1 MLGIM
6 FQKLLSKKWMFFCL
20 LMGSALLVATVVS
33 VPMYRGAV
41 FDRMLRD
48 EFRNYYASTGEWP
61 AKLEKQATSEW
72 KSLDPILR
80 LEESMTDIE
89 MRVGVKTVE
98 EVSFYRSY
106 NTGYLES
113 GRTDAVTSNLG
124 LAFLSDA
131 EEHISIVSGEMYS
144 EDGLAEDGAIEV
156 IMNQEFMLSKNL
168 MLGDTLTMVMLK
180 DEEDKLVRLVI
191 TGVYRT
197 EPDAYYWEIGT
208 DYLGEVF
215 LMQEDVFRRFLMRK
229 IDGVYSAITAECCYL
244 FDYEA
249 LEVGQVTQV
258 ADSIEENQYEGE
270 VCIELL
276 ERFLAKQPLI
286 SIMLFIL
293 QIPVL
298 VLLMAFLLM
307 VSRQMYELEQ
317 NEISVIKSRGSSGF
331 QIFRLYLYQNLFVAG
346 AGAAIGIPLGFLF
359 VRGLGSASNFL
370 EFGLRRRL
378 DAVFDGTAAMYLAAA
393 VAATVLI
400 MTLPAIGH
408 SRVSI
413 VHLKQKNT
421 VGKKSWWEKFF
432 LDVLCLAAG
441 IYGFYNYS
449 RNKAIL
455 MENVLTGK
463 PLDALLYISSAL
475 FIVGMGLL
483 YLRLQPL
490 LVKLIYLAGK
500 RFWHPSSHASFMESM
515 KNGRKQ
521 QFIMLFLI
529 LTVALGI
536 FYATVARTILQN
548 AWNNVDYLDGVDV
561 RIKEVWEDNAAVVKT
576 YAAHGEEL
584 TPRYYEPDFLK
595 YAGLDAASY
604 TKVIYDDTSD
614 DTPSAHAWVKL
625 EDKTVDV
632 TLMGIDTKEFGENT
646 WVDRALL
653 EEHYYTYLNALADEP
668 EGILMSRS
676 FQTQNGCEIGDEI
689 EYCYVSVMGN
699 DDSEIV
705 MQYEMKGKIVGFVDY
720 WPKFEPAYAAI
731 DYSGEMVT
739 GVNYLVVA
747 NMAQLQKAFGEMTEP
762 YEIWITLKEGMDS
775 GDVRE
780 WIVSNQVRVAKY
792 VNRADDLRQ
801 TVEDPMLQGTNGVLT
816 MSFLVMIL
824 LCAVGYLIY
833 WVMSIRSR
841 ELVFGTLRA
850 FGMHKGELFHM
861 LILEQIFS
869 GALSVLA
876 GIGIGKLASRM
887 YVPMLQMAYAAAN
900 QILPLELYTNGEDLL
915 RLYGALA
922 LMMVICLLVLILL
935 VFRLNMTKA
944 LKLGEE

>member
-20 LMGSALLVATVVS
+20 LLGSALLVATVVS

-48 EFRNYYASTGEWP
+48 EFRNYYADTGEWP
-61 AKLEKQATSEW
+61 AKLEKTAESQW
-72 KSLDPILR
+72 KSLEPILQ
-80 LEESMTDIE
+80 LEEDMADIDV
-89 MRVGVKTVE
+89 RVGVQTKE
-98 EVSFYRSY
+98 KVSFYRSY

-113 GRTDAVTSNLG
+113 GRTDALTSNIG
-124 LAFLSDA
+124 LAFLSDV
-131 EEHISIVSGEMYS
+131 EEHISMVSGEMYS
-144 EDGLAEDGAIEV
+144 EDGLAEDGSIEV
-156 IMNQEFMLSKNL
+156 IINQDFMLSKNL
-168 MLGDTLTMVMLK
+168 MVGDTLTMVMLK
-180 DEEDKLVRLVI
+180 DEKEDLVRLTI

-197 EPDAYYWEIGT
+197 EPDAFYWEIGT
-208 DYLGEVF
+208 GYLGEVC

-229 IDGVYSAITAECCYL
+229 IDGVYNSILAQTCYL
-244 FDYEA
+244 FDYES
-249 LEVGQVTQV
+249 LEVEQVEQAV
-258 ADSIEENQYEGE
+258 GSIRENQYEGE
-270 VCIELL
+270 VCIRLL

-286 SIMLFIL
+286 SITLFIL

-307 VSRQMYELEQ
+307 VSRQMYDLER

-346 AGAAIGIPLGFLF
+346 AGAVLGVPLGFVF

-370 EFGLRRRL
+370 EFGLRRKLEAEL
-378 DAVFDGTAAMYLAAA
+378 DARAAMYLAAA
-393 VAATVLI
+393 IAATVLI
-400 MTLPAIGH
+400 MTIPAVSH

-413 VHLKQKNT
+413 VHLKQKNRL
-421 VGKKSWWEKFF
+421 GKKSWWEKFF
-432 LDVLCLAAG
+432 LDGVCLAAG
-441 IYGFYNYS
+441 IYGFYNFS
-449 RNKAIL
+449 RNKAML

-500 RFWHPSSHASFMESM
+500 RGWHPAGYASFMESI

-561 RIKEVWEDNAAVVKT
+561 RIKEVWEDNAAVVKS
-576 YAAHGEEL
+576 YGDHGVAL
-584 TPRYYEPDFLK
+584 APRYYEPDFLK
-595 YAGLDAASY
+595 YAGLNAASY
-604 TKVIYDDTSD
+604 TKVVYDDPTD
-614 DTPSAHAWVKL
+614 DTPSGQAKAEL
-625 EDKTVDV
+625 EGKSVDI

-646 WVDRALL
+646 WVDRGLL

-668 EGILMSRS
+668 EGILVSRS
-676 FQTQNGCEIGDEI
+676 FQSQNGCEIGDEI
-689 EYCYVSVMGN
+689 EYWYASTMGTG
-699 DDSEIV
+699 DSEIV
-705 MQYEMKGKIVGFVDY
+705 MRYELKGKIVGFVDY
-720 WPKFEPAYAAI
+720 WPKFQPTFASV
-731 DYSGEMVT
+731 DYSGGMKT

-747 NMAQLQKAFGEMTEP
+747 NMAELQKAFGEMTEP
-762 YEIWITLKEGMDS
+762 YEVWITLKEGTDA
-775 GDVRE
+775 GDIAE
-780 WIVSNQVRVAKY
+780 WIGDNQVRVSKY
-792 VNRADDLRQ
+792 ENRAVDLRQ

-850 FGMHKGELFHM
+850 FGMHKGELFLM
-861 LILEQIFS
+861 LILEQFFS
-869 GALSVLA
+869 GAMSVLA

-887 YVPMLQMAYAAAN
+887 FVPMLQMAYAASN
-900 QILPLELYTNGEDLL
+900 QVLPMQLYTNQEDLL
-915 RLYGALA
+915 RLYGALT

-935 VFRLNMTKA
+935 VLRLNMTKA

>member
-20 LMGSALLVATVVS
+20 LLGSTLLVATVIS
-33 VPMYRGAV
+33 VPMYRSAV

-48 EFRNYYASTGEWP
+48 EFRNYYANTGKWP
-61 AKLEKQATSEW
+61 AKLEKKAISEW
-72 KSLDPILR
+72 KSLEPVLE
-80 LEESMTDIE
+80 LEEAMADVES
-89 MRVGVKTVE
+89 RVGVKTVE
-98 EVSFYRSY
+98 KISLYRSN

-113 GRTDAVTSNLG
+113 GRTDAQTSNIG
-124 LAFLSDA
+124 LACLSDV
-131 EEHISIVSGEMYS
+131 EGHISMISGEMYS
-144 EDGLAEDGAIEV
+144 EDGLAEDGSIEV
-156 IMNQEFMLSKNL
+156 IMNQEFMMNRNL
-168 MLGDTLTMVMLK
+168 MVGDTVTMVMLK
-180 DEEDKLVRLVI
+180 DENEELVRLTI
-191 TGVYRT
+191 TGVYRR
-197 EPDAYYWEIGT
+197 EPDDYYWEIGT
-208 DYLGEVF
+208 DYLPEIC
-215 LMQEDVFRRFLMRK
+215 LMQEDVFRKVLMRK
-229 IDGVYSAITAECCYL
+229 IDGTYCTIEAEYCYL

-249 LEVGQVTQV
+249 LEVEQV
-258 ADSIEENQYEGE
+258 AHVLDSIREGEYEGD
-270 VCIELL
+270 VCVELM

-286 SIMLFIL
+286 SVTLFIL

-307 VSRQMYELEQ
+307 VSRQMYDLER

-346 AGAAIGIPLGFLF
+346 AGALLGIPLGFVF
-359 VRGLGSASNFL
+359 VQGLGAASNFL

-378 DAVFDGTAAMYLAAA
+378 EAELDATAAAYLAAA

-432 LDVLCLAAG
+432 LDVICLAAG

-449 RNKAIL
+449 RNKAML

-463 PLDALLYISSAL
+463 PLDVLLYISSAL
-475 FIVGMGLL
+475 FIVGMGML

-500 RFWHPSSHASFMESM
+500 RFWHPASYASFMESM

-548 AWNNVDYLDGVDV
+548 AWNNVDYVDGVDV
-561 RIKEVWEDNAAVVKT
+561 RIREVWEDNAAIVKT
-576 YAAHGEEL
+576 YEAHGETL
-584 TPRYYEPDFLK
+584 APRYYEPDFLK

-604 TKVIYDDTSD
+604 TKVVYDDTTD
-614 DTPSAHAWVKL
+614 DTPSGHAWAEL
-625 EDKTVDV
+625 EGRQIDV

-646 WVDRALL
+646 WVDRELL

-668 EGILMSRS
+668 EGILVSRS

-689 EYCYVSVMGN
+689 TYCYDSAMGTG
-699 DDSEIV
+699 DSEIV
-705 MQYEMKGKIVGFVDY
+705 MHYELKGKIVGFVDY
-720 WPKFEPAYAAI
+720 WPKFEPTYAAI

-747 NMAQLQKAFGEMTEP
+747 NMAQLQRAFGEMNEP
-762 YEIWITLKEGMDS
+762 YEVWITLKEGTDS
-775 GDVRE
+775 GDVAK
-780 WIVSNQVRVAKY
+780 WIAENQVRVAKY
-792 VNRADDLRQ
+792 VNRADELRQ

-869 GALSVLA
+869 GVLSMLA
-876 GIGIGKLASRM
+876 GIGIGMLASRM

-900 QILPLELYTNGEDLL
+900 QVLPMELYTNGGDLL
-915 RLYGALA
+915 RLYGALG
-922 LMMVICLLVLILL
+922 LMMVACLLVLILL